1 VIKRHPTREVRCG
14 KLVIGGAHPIWVQ
27 SLTTT
32 KTSDTEATKAE
43 IRRMLDAGCEIV
55 RVSCFDQG
63 DAQSLGAIK
72 AFLPPAVPLVS
83 DIHFNTKFGLEAI
96 RQGVDKVRLNPGNVG
111 GKASVFDDEAKR
123 REKEVADAA
132 KRAGICM
139 RVGVNSGSVE
149 QDLLDKY
156 GYATADAIYESA
168 VRHCEWLEACGF
180 RDIVVSL
187 KSTSMETV
195 VEAYLRFGRSTDIP
209 MHVGVTEAGLPGYGT
224 IKSAIGIGRIL
235 LEGLGDTIRVS
246 LTGDKA
252 LEVHAGFDIL
262 KATGRRVREPEI
274 VACPLC
280 GRAAVQHEKLV
291 TSLKERISD
300 LKVPMRISILACA
313 VNGPGEAAEADIGAA
328 GERGQW
334 NLFKQGKPLRRVKD
348 SEVLDEMEKEVR
360 KLAAEMAA
368 SGAAPGG
375 HLKPA
380 VKDGPPA

>member
-1 VIKRHPTREVRCG
+1 MQARHKTREVRCG
-14 KLVIGGAHPIWVQ
+14 KLVIGGDHPIWVQ

-32 KTSDTEATKAE
+32 KTSNVEATITE
-43 IRRMLDAGCEIV
+43 IRRMLDAHCEIV
-55 RVSCFDQG
+55 RVSAFDIG
-63 DAQSLGAIK
+63 DAQALGAIK
-72 AFLPPAVPLVS
+72 KFLPPTVPLVC
-83 DIHFNTKFGLEAI
+83 DIHFNTKFALEAI

-111 GKASVFDDEAKR
+111 GKASVFDDEARR
-123 REKEVADAA
+123 REKEVAEAA
-132 KRAGICM
+132 KNAGICM

-156 GYATADAIYESA
+156 GYATADAIVESGM
-168 VRHCEWLEACGF
+168 RHCEWLEACGF
-180 RDIVVSL
+180 KDIVVSL

-195 VEAYLRFGRSTDIP
+195 INAYLRFGKSTDIP
-209 MHVGVTEAGLPGYGT
+209 LHVGVTEAGLPGYGT

-252 LEVHAGFDIL
+252 LEMHAGFDIL

-291 TSLKERISD
+291 NGLKDRIAD
-300 LKVPMRISILACA
+300 LRVPMRISVLACA

-334 NLFKQGKPLRRVKD
+334 LLFKQGKPLRRVKD
-348 SEVLDEMEKEVR
+348 TEVLDELEKEVR
-360 KLAAEMAA
+360 KLAAEMVA
-368 SGAAPGG
+368 SGAQTGG
-375 HLKPA
+375 HLRVT
-380 VKDGPPA
+380 VKD

>member
-1 VIKRHPTREVRCG
+1 LIQRHKTREVRCG
-14 KLVIGGAHPIWVQ
+14 KLVIGGNHPIWVQ

-55 RVSCFDQG
+55 RVSVFDQG
-63 DAQSLGAIK
+63 DAQGLGAIRK
-72 AFLPPAVPLVS
+72 FLPPSVPLVS
-83 DIHFNTKFGLEAI
+83 DIHFNYKFGLEAV

-132 KRAGICM
+132 RNAGICM

-156 GYATADAIYESA
+156 GYATADAIYESG
-168 VRHCEWLEACGF
+168 VRHCEWLERCGF

-187 KSTSMETV
+187 KSTSMQTV

-209 MHVGVTEAGLPGYGT
+209 LHVGVTEAGLPGYGT

-252 LEVHAGFDIL
+252 LEVAAGFDIL
-262 KATGRRVREPEI
+262 KASGRRVREPEI

-291 TSLKERISD
+291 TALKDRIAD

-348 SEVLDEMEKEVR
+348 DEVVDEMEKEVR
-360 KLAAEMAA
+360 KLAAEMEA
-368 SGAAPGG
+368 SGALPGG
-375 HLKPA
+375 HLKP
-380 VKDGPPA
+380 VVRG